1 VPAARLDPKG
11 GGPDNRPIWQ
21 VRRATPL
28 VRVSILTL
36 VARLAG
42 GHPPPHPAQLTFARS
57 AAVRGAP
64 QRAPRDRHP
73 ANLGRADGVS
83 PDDKTTRPTK
93 GDPMLTRK
101 LAASLAVAASLAL
114 APAAFAGPEQP
125 HPPAEPAPPP
135 SGTYLDQNDLIAKCR
150 MLREGAVLA
159 RNLGQWAQYLAIA
172 DEYERLNCERHTGPL
187 PPWS

>member
-1 VPAARLDPKG
+1 
-11 GGPDNRPIWQ
+11 
-21 VRRATPL
+21 
-28 VRVSILTL
+28 
-36 VARLAG
+36 
-42 GHPPPHPAQLTFARS
+42 
-57 AAVRGAP
+57 
-64 QRAPRDRHP
+64 
-73 ANLGRADGVS
+73 
-83 PDDKTTRPTK
+83 
-93 GDPMLTRK
+93 MLTRK

-172 DEYERLNCERHTGPL
+172 DEYERLNCERYTGPL